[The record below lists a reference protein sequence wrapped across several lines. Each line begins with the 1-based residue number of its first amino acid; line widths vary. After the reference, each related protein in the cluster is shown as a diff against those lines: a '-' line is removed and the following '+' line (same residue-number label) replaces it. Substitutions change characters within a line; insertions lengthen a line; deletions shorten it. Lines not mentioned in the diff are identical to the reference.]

1 VRWRRITDG
10 AELGPYKE
18 VKFTQEDQAGG
29 RLPWRSLLLTEKAER
44 AERRD
49 QFSGRMLR
57 NRLWLRL
64 LLEECKDG
72 GLKVKRRTK
81 RKETR
86 MRTGSQAVA
95 NWPNRWEESLLADYL
110 RGRWTGSKG
119 VRIMREMWC
128 WRAANIDS
136 RAAIA
141 SHCGGR
147 VPSNAEAEIARV
159 LRFSMA
165 DHWVGRVPT
174 TPV

>member
-1 VRWRRITDG
+1 MRWRRITDG

-81 RKETR
+81 RKKLGCGQVHKLLQ
-86 MRTGSQAVA
+86 TG
-95 NWPNRWEESLLADYL
+95 P
-110 RGRWTGSKG
+110 TGGKS
-119 VRIMREMWC
+119 
-128 WRAANIDS
+128 
-136 RAAIA
+136 
-141 SHCGGR
+141 
-147 VPSNAEAEIARV
+147 P
-159 LRFSMA
+159 F
-165 DHWVGRVPT
+165 
-174 TPV
+174 